1 MKTGLTE
8 IACIL
13 DRSGSMGSI
22 IDEAIGGL
30 NTFLDDQKAEDGDA
44 NITIALFD
52 DLYQVIYDNVDLKT
66 IPKITR
72 DLYNPR
78 GMTALYDAIG
88 KTMTS
93 IGERLAKTAEEDRPE
108 KVMIVIL
115 TDGQENNSREYSASK
130 IAEMITHQEST
141 YNWTFMFLA
150 ANQDA
155 CSVGKSLGMK
165 DYSNVNFNATAGG
178 TRGAFTNMSSM
189 TKSYRSMSVGI
200 SEVDKSEVLLSVAKC
215 SFVDAD
221 GN

>member
-1 MKTGLTE
+1 MKSGLTE

-13 DRSGSMGSI
+13 DRSGSMSSI

-30 NTFLDDQKAEDGDA
+30 NKFIDDQKELDGDA
-44 NITIALFD
+44 NISIALFD
-52 DLYQVIYDNVDLKT
+52 NEYELIYDNVDIKT
-66 IPKITR
+66 IPTITR
-72 DLYNPR
+72 DVYNPR

-93 IGERLAKTAEEDRPE
+93 IGKRLANTAEEDRPE

-115 TDGQENNSREYSASK
+115 TDGEENHSREYNAKNIS
-130 IAEMITHQEST
+130 EMITHQEDT

-165 DYSNVNFNATAGG
+165 DYSTVNFNANSGG
-178 TRGAFTNMSSM
+178 TRGAFTNMSTM
-189 TKSYRSMSVGI
+189 TKGYRGMSV
-200 SEVDKSEVLLSVAKC
+200 SMAEVDKSAVLMSLASA
-215 SFVDAD
+215 SFVDAN